1 MTKSVIILSDW
12 PFDKGVKAK
21 LIKISKP
28 FLDNGRWY
36 LNAVFMSL
44 EKKEAKTLKRF
55 WGDLH
60 LLIVGAYY
68 VDGIR
73 LEMSDWQTETLDIKN
88 RDLFNKRIDPYL
100 KKDRL
105 NEKYDYYTFG
115 IGFDDKYYVFPLLEI
130 VRAVFAPD
138 VFWLNQITMLDT
150 IDTRVLHEF
159 DNRILK
165 LNFSNDIPVRY
176 IKMDATIK
184 HMAWIFTNKNILK
197 MFSQIYQNICDNKG
211 VVFDFNFNDLAIS
224 FKYEE
229 SNRMRYIKEIIV
241 FRRKRMLCDEIIVS
255 HPSLIEHDENA
266 ISDCEKRVR
275 LISDLSS
282 GVKELSTSDGAL
294 SNFLDLQEGL
304 TDFEYAS
311 EIKIQ
316 RVKKIRNKNKNKIL
330 HLNFDDKNGI
340 IIRTT
345 ADFGGMKVVPQLEFF
360 QSITKNLEGD
370 FEEIMEIIRL
380 MKKRSEVLRV
390 EFHLGYLQNHL
401 PNRVI
406 CTLDDGKTLRK
417 YLVGKIKL
425 HDGCEAVII
434 EIQRESKAISTLIC
448 VSQDFHNWEKDVHKL
463 LKGFIKK
470 SGAWSTEIDMKLNKK
485 VIYRF
490 KHTNA
495 EYYLKEKR
503 ISQKILGRKE

>member
-1 MTKSVIILSDW
+1 MTKTVIVLSDW
-12 PFDKGVKAK
+12 PFEKGDKVK

-44 EKKEAKTLKRF
+44 KKKKAKKLKRF
-55 WGDLH
+55 FGDLH
-60 LLIVGAYY
+60 LLIVGAHY

-105 NEKYDYYTFG
+105 NEEYDYYTFG

-130 VRAVFAPD
+130 VRAIFAPD

-165 LNFSNDIPVRY
+165 LNFSNDVPVRY

-184 HMAWIFTNKNILK
+184 HMTWIFTNKNIFK

-211 VVFDFNFNDLAIS
+211 VLFDFNFNDLAIS

-255 HPSLIEHDENA
+255 HPSLIEHDKNA
-266 ISDCEKRVR
+266 INDCENR

-282 GVKELSTSDGAL
+282 GIKELSTTDNGLTNRLDIEDGV
-294 SNFLDLQEGL
+294 
-304 TDFEYAS
+304 TDFEYVS
-311 EIKIQ
+311 TVRIY
-316 RVKKIRNKNKNKIL
+316 RVKKKRKRNTNKVLK
-330 HLNFDDKNGI
+330 LNIDDYNGI
-340 IIRTT
+340 IRRTT
-345 ADFGGMKVVPQLEFF
+345 ADFGDQKSVPQLEFF
-360 QSITKNLEGD
+360 QSIKEKLDDD
-370 FEEIMEIIRL
+370 FEEIQEILNL
-380 MKKRSEVLRV
+380 MKRRNEVV
-390 EFHLGYLQNHL
+390 GVDFHINYLQKHF
-401 PNRVI
+401 PNRAI
-406 CTLDDGKTLRK
+406 CTLDNKKKLRK
-417 YLVGKIKL
+417 YMVGRIRL
-425 HDGCEAVII
+425 ENGLEAMVI
-434 EIQRESKAISTLIC
+434 EIQRE
-448 VSQDFHNWEKDVHKL
+448 
-463 LKGFIKK
+463 KK
-470 SGAWSTEIDMKLNKK
+470 SVSTMLCILRFSQQSEKLIHRILKSFILK
-485 VIYRF
+485 SGIWPDIEKIWQGELVIWRF
-490 KHTNA
+490 KHTQA
-495 EYYLKEKR
+495 APVKKENR
-503 ISQKILGRKE
+503 IFQKILDCQF